1 MVGGS
6 KKNSRPA
13 SIRNSWK
20 SSTVCNNERAGI
32 MTSKNTPKNL
42 KKSFEF
48 HRRGTSKGGDP
59 NST

>member
-6 KKNSRPA
+6 KKNSWPA

-20 SSTVCNNERAGI
+20 SSTVCNERNGI

-48 HRRGTSKGGDP
+48 HWRGTSKGGDP